1 MINPN
6 LLYEELSFDDFELE
20 IELKT
25 RRCAWESIEILD
37 RTIYNQI
44 YEWFY
49 KVKNVGDKWED
60 YDNRSEKIIEICR
73 KNFDFR
79 FLSDYMVPAT
89 LKHIPR

>member
-60 YDNRSEKIIEICR
+60 YDNRSEKIIDICR
-73 KNFDFR
+73 KISLDAII
-79 FLSDYMVPAT
+79 LGD
-89 LKHIPR
+89 L

>member
-60 YDNRSEKIIEICR
+60 YDNRSEKNNR
-73 KNFDFR
+73 YMPKNFTR
-79 FLSDYMVPAT
+79 RYNSW
-89 LKHIPR
+89 